1 MVRDARASLDM
12 LNTVQKLAD
21 SGRDAA
27 VVAALGAL
35 PVHELE
41 QSPTLALLF
50 GIAQARLGRPSSGKQ
65 WVGTALETAQ
75 VRGDSTVAARA
86 LNVSG
91 AIAFEEGQ
99 VDDAVGFFT
108 RGLAEAERLGDRA
121 TVGRCS
127 NNLGII
133 ANLRGLYGRAIGS
146 YTMALAAFQQAARRS
161 GVAETLHNLAI
172 TYRDQRNLARAAE
185 TEERAAEEARAAGDL
200 SLVALIHCG
209 RGKIRLRA
217 GDAELGRV
225 EVNQALA
232 MHREIG
238 DLAGEAEDLRTLAG
252 ALELLGQHAQAEL
265 MLRDVIRRAETLNRP
280 LLVAQAEG
288 DLARLLLRR
297 KQAPDAARELALRAR
312 ARFNGLGA
320 VVEVRRLDGLLSEIP
335 A

>member
-1 MVRDARASLDM
+1 M
-12 LNTVQKLAD
+12 LNRVQKLAD

-27 VVAALGAL
+27 VVAELGAL
-35 PVHELE
+35 PVHELG
-41 QSPTLALLF
+41 QSPTLGLLF
-50 GIAQARLGRPSSGKQ
+50 GIAQARLGRSSSGKQ
-65 WVGTALETAQ
+65 WVATALETAQ
-75 VRGDSTVAARA
+75 ARGDSTVAARA

-99 VDDAVGFFT
+99 VDEAVGYFT

-146 YTMALAAFQQAARRS
+146 YTMALAAFQQAARRA

-172 TYRDQRNLARAAE
+172 TYRDQRNLAKATE
-185 TEERAAEEARAAGDL
+185 TEERAADEANAAGDL
-200 SLVALIHCG
+200 SLVGLIHCG
-209 RGKIRLRA
+209 RAKIRLRA
-217 GDAELGRV
+217 GDADLARV
-225 EVNQALA
+225 EVNRALA
-232 MHREIG
+232 THREVG
-238 DLAGEAEDLRTLAG
+238 DVVGEAEDLRTLAG
-252 ALELLGQHAQAEL
+252 ALELLGQPAQAEF
-265 MLRDVIRRAETLNRP
+265 MLRDVIGRAERLNRP
-280 LLVAQAEG
+280 LLAARAER

-297 KQAPDAARELALRAR
+297 KQTPGAARDLALRAR
-312 ARFNGLGA
+312 SRFNGLGA